1 MLNKLIKAGTFLGSV
16 TSLGLLIVH
25 LVRRVQYLREDVNY
39 QLVERVHERLANA
52 EKQLFQEYE
61 RQKTR
66 ENIHIAITHIDAW
79 EYFCNADGMD
89 TKIMVSTDL
98 LNALMI
104 DDPEGKLAYIEL
116 RDILKECSDLIEEF
130 EPKTNAIDR
139 IADDIKDKIRGRSL
153 FDNISNGFVE
163 RLDHEWYEL
172 TERGTETIMRPIY
185 PWDSDWYDK
194 EYAHS
199 IVEGFTR
206 DKCKDNKNE

>member
-1 MLNKLIKAGTFLGSV
+1 MLNKLIKAGALLGSV

-61 RQKTR
+61 RQTTR
-66 ENIHIAITHIDAW
+66 ENIHKAIIHIDAW
-79 EYFCNADGMD
+79 EYFCDTDGMA

-116 RDILKECSDLIEEF
+116 RDILKECSELIKDF
-130 EPKTNAIDR
+130 EPKTDMLDH

-153 FDNISNGFVE
+153 FDNISTSISE
-163 RLDHEWYEL
+163 RLDPEWYEL
-172 TERGTETIMRPIY
+172 TEHGTETVLRSIY
-185 PWDSDWYDK
+185 PWFSDWYDK
-194 EYAHS
+194 DYAHRV
-199 IVEGFTR
+199 VEEFTNDR
-206 DKCKDNKNE
+206 LKDKNE